1 MTMFT
6 RKYNECRSVFISFNQ
21 GACLRISGFRVR
33 LATDGYEVIVSD
45 HGSKVIQIDPFVCQA
60 NGPHSA
66 DRVCMITGPPVPVL
80 GNGPT
85 ANAGPIPP
93 PIPQMMYFP
102 NPGAPAYA
110 PAPAAPAP
118 APTPAV
124 PGFDFPAP
132 AANAGPIP
140 PPIPQMMYF
149 PNPGAPAPAP
159 IPAAPAPAVPGFD
172 LPAPAPANG
181 PSTPTNAELRERRM
195 AALAFSSSEKEGAS
209 TGTKRSHDT
218 AFSGSQDSLSSI
230 ESVDSLSQLL
240 SSRSDLTVLLNM
252 LVQQELAKK
261 IATVEDDNGPAK
273 RTKM

>member
-33 LATDGYEVIVSD
+33 LATEGYEVIVSD

-66 DRVCMITGPPVPVL
+66 DRVCMITGTPVPVL

-102 NPGAPAYA
+102 NPGDVPA
-110 PAPAAPAP
+110 PAPAPAALAPAP
-118 APTPAV
+118 APTP
-124 PGFDFPAP
+124 P
-132 AANAGPIP
+132 
-140 PPIPQMMYF
+140 
-149 PNPGAPAPAP
+149 
-159 IPAAPAPAVPGFD
+159 APAPAVPGFH

-181 PSTPTNAELRERRM
+181 PSTPTTAELRERRV
-195 AALAFSSSEKEGAS
+195 AAFSSSEKEGAS
-209 TGTKRSHDT
+209 TGTKRSRDT

-261 IATVEDDNGPAK
+261 IATGEDDNGPAK

>member
-118 APTPAV
+118 APTPAAPTPAV

-132 AANAGPIP
+132 A
-140 PPIPQMMYF
+140 
-149 PNPGAPAPAP
+149 
-159 IPAAPAPAVPGFD
+159 
-172 LPAPAPANG
+172 PANG
-181 PSTPTNAELRERRM
+181 PCTPTTAELRERRV
-195 AALAFSSSEKEGAS
+195 AAFSSSEKEGAS

-230 ESVDSLSQLL
+230 DSVDSLSQLL

-261 IATVEDDNGPAK
+261 IATGEDDNGPAK
-273 RTKM
+273 KTKM